1 MKAGQ
6 IFKICCKKKVLGDE
20 TFAVVDFQELEN
32 KLKVGDHVIVDFGA
46 VCMRVI
52 GFEDEGD
59 FLVSKQLEGLE
70 VTIINFI

>member
-1 MKAGQ
+1 M
-6 IFKICCKKKVLGDE
+6 
-20 TFAVVDFQELEN
+20 VDFQELEN

-59 FLVSKQLEGLE
+59 FLVSKQLDGLDVRSCQLISSFRLNQALE
-70 VTIINFI
+70 R